1 MVMPVSFAA
10 PPETHTEADADADAY
25 RLCPFCGGCSAF
37 SLLLA
42 VWKMI
47 SSALNL
53 LDTEC
58 RELRCLTY
66 LPAVQTLAAVLS
78 AARGIDTS
86 RRRYS
91 GFFCPDG
98 SKME

>member
-1 MVMPVSFAA
+1 MCILKNDSEGTAQVIFSDFCNV
-10 PPETHTEADADADAY
+10 DAVIKD
-25 RLCPFCGGCSAF
+25 LT
-37 SLLLA
+37 
-42 VWKMI
+42 
-47 SSALNL
+47 ALNL

-86 RRRYS
+86 RRRYPD
-91 GFFCPDG
+91 FFARMG